1 MKPQDPVLSLAD
13 GPTES
18 ASLSTRLSLTTRL
31 SLATVALY
39 HKTVARC
46 QDCHSLPQ
54 DCRSLPNKTVAH
66 YQTRLSLTT
75 KQDCRSLPR
84 QDCHCRSL
92 LPRQDSRSRCRS
104 LPSKVAH
111 YQTRL
116 SLPNKTV
123 ATKQDCRYQTRHSL
137 CRSLPNKTRLSLSLT
152 TKQDTLSVALYQTRH
167 SLCRSLPNKTLSVT
181 IYQTRHYLS
190 LCTTK
195 TNQQA
200 MHQVHVT
207 TVLGQARNPG
217 CMASLPH
224 TTNYKST
231 SQSNTQ
237 VITGCTSP
245 QFWVKLETLGA

>member
-66 YQTRLSLTT
+66 YQTRLSLSTKTRLSLSLSTTKTRLSLSLSLTT
-75 KQDCRSLPR
+75 KQ
-84 QDCHCRSL
+84 
-92 LPRQDSRSRCRS
+92 SR
-104 LPSKVAH
+104 
-111 YQTRL
+111 

-167 SLCRSLPNKTLSVT
+167 
-181 IYQTRHYLS
+181 YLS
-190 LCTTK
+190 PSTKQDTICHYVLQKPTSRLCT
-195 TNQQA
+195 
-200 MHQVHVT
+200 
-207 TVLGQARNPG
+207 R
-217 CMASLPH
+217 
-224 TTNYKST
+224 
-231 SQSNTQ
+231 
-237 VITGCTSP
+237 CTSP